1 MDIEQTPEVY
11 ERVIWQDEPG
21 FNQVRLTINEF
32 RGVEYLHLRKYF
44 LDFEGDFQPSNQG
57 LAIPLEVESTRELFI
72 GLSEIMSLA
81 ENRACIEEFF
91 GDIIKDIYCK

>member
-1 MDIEQTPEVY
+1 MDIDQTPEVY
-11 ERVIWQDEPG
+11 ERIIWQDEPG

-72 GLSEIMSLA
+72 GLSEILSLA
-81 ENRACIEEFF
+81 ESRAFIEEFF
-91 GDIIKDIYCK
+91 GDIIRDIYLK

>member
-1 MDIEQTPEVY
+1 MDIEQAPEVY
-11 ERVIWQDEPG
+11 ERVIWQDEAG

-91 GDIIKDIYCK
+91 GDIIKEIYIK

>member
-1 MDIEQTPEVY
+1 MDIEQAPEVY
-11 ERVIWQDEPG
+11 ERVIWQDESG

-91 GDIIKDIYCK
+91 GDIIKEIYVK